1 MAPPHT
7 VENGGDLG
15 PEGPVQPQPPPAQP
29 QPPPAQP
36 EGQPQDPQAAQAQ
49 FNQMLLDAIRSL
61 QITHNQNLQNQSLQ
75 NPNQNL
81 QNPNQSTAPSAEV
94 VRGDKYTKLAIT
106 LRKSTKLKE
115 FKEGEDIRQ
124 WLIIFDK
131 EVKYTASVMCKL
143 NLQN

>member
-1 MAPPHT
+1 M
-7 VENGGDLG
+7 VDENGGDLG
-15 PEGPVQPQPPPAQP
+15 PGGEAQP
-29 QPPPAQP
+29 QPGQVLP
-36 EGQPQDPQAAQAQ
+36 EGQPQDQQGTQSQ
-49 FNQMLLDAIRSL
+49 FNQMLLDAILSL

-75 NPNQNL
+75 NQNQTLQNQN
-81 QNPNQSTAPSAEV
+81 QTTTPSAEV

-143 NLQN
+143 NLQEEPLT